1 MIDAGEAGTGEF
13 SALHVLVIDDQ
24 EHVRRWIARVLRGM
38 GVVQIAEAEDGASA
52 LARVTAP
59 GAHFDFILS
68 DLRMPNTDGVELI
81 RKFAELRLDTA
92 VVLISMEPERVLE
105 TAGML
110 AEEQGLRVIGTL
122 AKPVTVEKLEPL
134 FRSAMPPGAGD
145 SAAELKAA
153 ANAAVPH
160 RNTIRDAL
168 TDGVLSLLYQPQIVM
183 ATGRLAGVE
192 ALARWRHPQFG
203 LVSPDV
209 FVSCCEESTVLGEW
223 LLDFTV
229 REAMLF
235 ASRWSESGEALNV
248 AINVHAG
255 AFDQIDLPDR
265 MEDLA
270 KACSVPTG
278 HITFELTERSVAHDA
293 IRMLDVSTRL
303 RLKGFGLAID
313 DFGTGH
319 SGLSQLRRLPFNQL
333 KIDRQFVHG
342 SADSPS
348 KRSVVEAS
356 VSLARNL
363 QMTSVA
369 EGIQR
374 RTEWDLLQSLGCEE
388 MQGFFTARPM
398 TEEGLQA
405 WTAQWSLNQ
414 FAPTLA
420 V

>member
-1 MIDAGEAGTGEF
+1 MIEAGAQQPGEF
-13 SALHVLVIDDQ
+13 AALEVLVIDDQ
-24 EHVRRWIARVLRGM
+24 DHVRRWITRVLRGL
-38 GVVQIAEAEDGASA
+38 GVIQIVEAEDGLSA

-59 GAHFDFILS
+59 GTHFDFILS

-81 RKFAELRLDTA
+81 RKFAELRIDTA
-92 VVLISMEPERVLE
+92 IVLMSMEPERVLE
-105 TAGML
+105 TSAML
-110 AEEQGLRVIGTL
+110 AEEQGLHIVGTL
-122 AKPVTVEKLEPL
+122 AKPVTAEKLAPL
-134 FRSAMPPGAGD
+134 FRLAMPD
-145 SAAELKAA
+145 SAVNCKAA
-153 ANAAVPH
+153 SDAADAPD
-160 RNTIRDAL
+160 RDEIRDAL
-168 TDGVLSLLYQPQIVM
+168 TAGALHLLYQPKIVM

-192 ALARWRHPQFG
+192 ALARWKHPKFG

-209 FVSCCEESTVLGEW
+209 FISCCEESPSLGEW
-223 LLDFTV
+223 LLDFTI
-229 REAMLF
+229 REAMMF
-235 ASRWSESGEALNV
+235 ASRWIETGEGLNV

-265 MEDLA
+265 LEKLA
-270 KACSVPTG
+270 HSCNVPTS
-278 HITFELTERSVAHDA
+278 HITLELTERSVAQDA
-293 IRMLDVSTRL
+293 VRMLDVATRL
-303 RLKGFGLAID
+303 RLKGFGLAVD

-342 SADSPS
+342 CTESSS

-356 VSLARNL
+356 VALARNL

-374 RTEWDLLQSLGCEE
+374 RPEWDLLQSLGCEE
-388 MQGFFTARPM
+388 MQGYFVARPM

-405 WTAQWSLNQ
+405 WSAQWSLNQ

-420 V
+420 K

>member
-1 MIDAGEAGTGEF
+1 MESGQQGEF
-13 SALHVLVIDDQ
+13 EALQILVIDDQ

-38 GVVQIAEAEDGASA
+38 GIVQIAEAEDGLSA

-81 RKFAELRLDTA
+81 RKFSELRLETA
-92 VVLISMEPERVLE
+92 VILMSMEPERVLE

-110 AEEQGLRVIGTL
+110 AEEQGLRVVGTL
-122 AKPVTVEKLEPL
+122 AKPVTAEKLEPL
-134 FRSAMPPGAGD
+134 FRGAMPLT
-145 SAAELKAA
+145 AADTAATLAA
-153 ANAAVPH
+153 AAAAPK
-160 RNTIRDAL
+160 REAIRDAL
-168 TDGVLSLLYQPQIVM
+168 TGGTLSLLYQPKVVM

-192 ALARWRHPQFG
+192 ALARWKHPEFG

-209 FVSCCEESTVLGEW
+209 FVVCCEESEVLGAW

-229 REAMLF
+229 REAMQF
-235 ASRWSESGEALNV
+235 ACRWGESGDPLSV
-248 AINVHAG
+248 AINIHAR

-265 MEDLA
+265 MEQLA
-270 KACSVPTG
+270 KSAGVPTSR
-278 HITFELTERSVAHDA
+278 ITFELTERSVAEDA
-293 IRMLDVSTRL
+293 IRMLDVATRL

-313 DFGTGH
+313 DFGTGQ

-342 SADSPS
+342 STDSTS

-356 VSLARNL
+356 VALARNL

-374 RTEWDLLQSLGCEE
+374 RSEWDLLQSLGCEE

-414 FAPTLA
+414 FAPTLVA
-420 V
+420 